1 MNNINALK
9 KFIEKVEN
17 VKEEEYTEASWKPF
31 EEVLK
36 SSNEA
41 LNEADKNANREYINL
56 VTAYLNLRLKP
67 DKDLLK
73 KGAD

>member
-17 VKEEEYTEASWKPF
+17 VKEEKYTEASWKPF

-73 KGAD
+73 KEAD